1 MPFDRRLDAA
11 TREVVFCHTCSS
23 EWYGIEWGLM
33 CPACSGEITEIVTL
47 ENDPRPAREDD
58 SDDPG
63 YSSSSSSEYEE
74 VYVYAPSSQRYTN
87 VHREDEYVSGPH
99 YHEHVDRNGF
109 GHNHSTRIGQDA
121 DHYHAYPGQS
131 VERFLNIASDLGMP
145 VGGNMRHHLHEASHN
160 GRGHHEWDDGTSR
173 GFVTF
178 LHSDGRSATGGHVP
192 PGSDPFQ
199 SIFNSVFHGYEGQ
212 LPGEAA
218 SARNVSGVHG
228 DAVADESLD
237 QIISTLTPHVPVRPL
252 TSQQALANLSRKT
265 ISEGSTDGDTDC
277 SICMDGLKAGQ
288 MRVEATDPRQ
298 SLVDRQSKTERG
310 WKKNMDQ
317 IAFRCQEVVWTI
329 DAIHTEPADHQTM
342 DIQHQDPHDHQIK
355 ARTASHKQC
364 GISPYT
370 MVNEAHLATTRQVMT
385 DAAQGRR
392 QALEW

>member
-74 VYVYAPSSQRYTN
+74 VYVYVPSSQRYTN
-87 VHREDEYVSGPH
+87 VHREDEYASGPH

-121 DHYHAYPGQS
+121 NHYHAYPGQS

-145 VGGNMRHHLHEASHN
+145 VGGNMRHHLHEASQN

-212 LPGEAA
+212 LLGEAA
-218 SARNVSGVHG
+218 SAAARQGRGADPNLARNVSGVHG

-288 MRVEATDPRQ
+288 VAVTLPCKHLFHEKCGLEWLKDHDTCP

-310 WKKNMDQ
+310 WKENMDQ
-317 IAFRCQEVVWTI
+317 IAFRCQEVVWMI
-329 DAIHTEPADHQTM
+329 DEIHSELDDHQTM
-342 DIQHQDPHDHQIK
+342 DIQHQDPHDHQIR
-355 ARTASHKQC
+355 ATA
-364 GISPYT
+364 
-370 MVNEAHLATTRQVMT
+370 
-385 DAAQGRR
+385 
-392 QALEW
+392 